1 MYIFQFFSQYLYKIL
16 ILYYNMNINLDI
28 SPIKILMILYL
39 LMLSHG
45 SLIKHN
51 NLLYMIEN
59 NNIIKH
65 VTIFTAIAVI
75 ISLIYNGLP
84 MLELL
89 FYSLIIYIV
98 YILSIKLDKK
108 YVLIFGLLLIVM
120 YFVDYY
126 NRHKI
131 QIIKND
137 KNINLKNKD
146 KDIELLQRKNILIM
160 ALFAVLI
167 VGGSLKYDDKK
178 NIQYGN
184 GYTISKFLD
193 I

>member
-1 MYIFQFFSQYLYKIL
+1 
-16 ILYYNMNINLDI
+16 MNINLDI

-51 NLLYMIEN
+51 NLSYMIEN
-59 NNIIKH
+59 NNIVKH
-65 VTIFTAIAVI
+65 ITIFIAIAVI

-84 MLELL
+84 IIELL
-89 FYSLIIYIV
+89 FYSFIIYII

-108 YVLIFGLLLIVM
+108 YVLIFGLLLVVI

-126 NRHKI
+126 NRHNI
-131 QIIKND
+131 QLIKQD

-146 KDIELLQRKNILIM
+146 KEIETIQRKNILM
-160 ALFAVLI
+160 MGLFAVL
-167 VGGSLKYDDKK
+167 VVAGSLRYDDKK
-178 NIQYGN
+178 NIQYGS
-184 GYTISKFLD
+184 GYDMSKFLD
-193 I
+193 L

>member
-1 MYIFQFFSQYLYKIL
+1 
-16 ILYYNMNINLDI
+16 MNINLDI